1 MDRVGCVAHRKGSC
15 QRWSSFSYFFW
26 RTKDCVSLVLND
38 VVECSLKHTQGFFVP
53 SNPQCSSKTLWKFTY
68 TNSSDLLF
76 EFVWN
81 MWHSNEHSCFAF
93 TLGWLLLHVL
103 PSLCCALSCAFLGY
117 SRWGTAGCSRDP
129 LPCTLRTVKGCL
141 LTPYTWHPK
150 ATWDFCLVSDFALL
164 SPLKEQSLASLFCK
178 GRMFLAFWNTSR
190 HPSRNVTHLYKICF
204 YCKTQNVSTL
214 EEFDIHSKLL
224 G

>member
-1 MDRVGCVAHRKGSC
+1 MLSNAHLNTPKDSLSLAILSVAPRLCGSSV
-15 QRWSSFSYFFW
+15 RPTHLIFSSS
-26 RTKDCVSLVLND
+26 
-38 VVECSLKHTQGFFVP
+38 
-53 SNPQCSSKTLWKFTY
+53 
-68 TNSSDLLF
+68 LF
-76 EFVWN
+76 ETRDTQ
-81 MWHSNEHSCFAF
+81 HSCFAF

-117 SRWGTAGCSRDP
+117 SRWGTAGYSRDP

-150 ATWDFCLVSDFALL
+150 ATWDFCLVSDLALL